1 MYIKTTLTLYEK
13 AGSKDQT
20 EIKSKNVVNVLVV
33 EIFSVFKTV
42 DRTWQILQ
50 EGIFRQ
56 KGVGDFQRS

>member
-42 DRTWQILQ
+42 DRT
-50 EGIFRQ
+50 
-56 KGVGDFQRS
+56 